1 MKWEIVTKNKK
12 YIIENNSS
20 KTAVDIVKET
30 DKSDIVSVKL
40 VPATTIGKIKRTWR
54 SWFGK

>member
-20 KTAVDIVKET
+20 KTAVGIVKET